1 MERIDI
7 IVPVYNGYEDVI
19 KCYHSLMKYTDFDEC
34 RIIFIDDNSP
44 DARIL
49 PLLKSFE
56 AKNNIIVKHNE
67 ENLGFSSNVNIGMK
81 MSESNDVILLNSDT
95 IVTKNW
101 VNKIH
106 AAAYSSEEIATV
118 TPLSNAATLCS
129 YPNFCEDNKIPTGM
143 TVDSMAKL
151 VENVSLKKYPRIT
164 VAVGFCMFI
173 KRKVIQEI
181 GYFDAKTFGR
191 GYGEENDFCNRAEQM
206 GYIHVMADDTFIYHK
221 GTASFDTEEKRKL
234 IEEHN
239 KILDERYPEQMKNN
253 AQYCAE
259 NPDQYIRDNIN
270 IYRLLNN
277 GRQTILY
284 LIHAD
289 FRDDCPERHGGTQ
302 YHVKDLTD
310 GIKYE
315 KNIIVAAR
323 EDVYLNV
330 TIYVDDQMETFKFN
344 IDKYDGFQK
353 IHDRKLRTVLKN
365 ILVAFHVDLIHVHHV
380 QRLSLDIFELAK
392 ELKIRIIMTLHDFY
406 MLCPT
411 CKAVD
416 ETGKFCEFSDVD
428 KCDNCLRCKKMIA
441 PTVSW
446 IEKWRKLTFEAMD
459 SCDCLITPSEN
470 CKNYFTRVYPE
481 LENKIFVISHGIADV
496 EKCSTIQN
504 ISNYKAIKETG
515 MHTFIDCCLEQAAGL
530 NRICGWT
537 FIEDKDS
544 SNYQIIIKID
554 SGENTEYYFA
564 KKEQRTDIS
573 QVYENKK
580 YEMSGFELTVPYSK
594 YAGKKLIVS
603 VLMKNGN
610 EIYTNEETYSYN
622 IAQYLPN
629 SKLRI
634 AFIGGVTVEKG
645 TKTIKKL
652 IDSFDSKIV
661 SWYQFGEV
669 GDEEL
674 LNLKVDNYIKTG
686 KYDREE
692 ISGLLEG
699 YGIDIVCILS
709 CWPETYCYTLS
720 EAFSAHKPVIG
731 VNIGAV
737 GERINKDNGW
747 LVSTENSFDEIRNI
761 INDIL
766 KNNEILQEK
775 DRTINTIY
783 LKSTQEMCKEY
794 INLYNKYGLRSFE
807 NLFNVDYQF
816 VFNASEYSF
825 VTEKEKSLKSDF
837 EELQNRCNQ
846 LEDVIQDINATK
858 SIKFVKKMRK
868 ILIGK

>member
-1 MERIDI
+1 MDRIDI

-19 KCYHSLMKYTDFDEC
+19 KCYHSLMEHTDLEKC
-34 RIIFIDDNSP
+34 RIIFVDDNSP
-44 DARIL
+44 DAKIL

-56 AKNNIIVKHNE
+56 IKDKIIVKHNE
-67 ENLGFSSNVNIGMK
+67 KNLGFSANVNIGMK

-106 AAAYSSEEIATV
+106 AVAYSSEEIATV

-129 YPNFCEDNKIPTGM
+129 YPIFCKDNKIPAGM
-143 TVDSMAKL
+143 TIDSLAEL
-151 VENVSLKKYPRIT
+151 VESVSLKQYPRIT

-191 GYGEENDFCNRAEQM
+191 GYGEENDFCNRAEQV

-239 KILDERYPEQMKNN
+239 KVLDERYPEQMKIN
-253 AQYCAE
+253 AQYCEE

-277 GRQTILY
+277 GRQTVLY

-289 FRDDCPERHGGTQ
+289 FREDCPERHGGTQ

-310 GIKYE
+310 GVKYE

-330 TIYVDDQMETFKFN
+330 TIYVDNQMETFKFN
-344 IDKYDGFQK
+344 IGRYDGFQK

-392 ELKIRIIMTLHDFY
+392 ELEIQIIMTLHDFY
-406 MLCPT
+406 MLCPA

-416 ETGKFCEFSDVD
+416 DTGKFCEFSDIN
-428 KCDNCLRCKKMIA
+428 KCDNCLQCKKMIA
-441 PTVSW
+441 PTVNW
-446 IEKWRKLTFEAMD
+446 IEKWRKLAFEAMD

-470 CKNYFTRVYPE
+470 CKSYFTMVYPK
-481 LENKIFVISHGIADV
+481 LENKICVISHGIADV
-496 EKCSTIQN
+496 KKTSTIQN
-504 ISNYKAIKETG
+504 MSTYKKIKEKS
-515 MHTFIDCCLEQAAGL
+515 MHTFIDCCLEQSAGL
-530 NRICGWT
+530 NRICGWS
-537 FIEDKDS
+537 FIEGNDS
-544 SNYQIIIKID
+544 SKYQVIIKIN
-554 SGENTEYYFA
+554 SRENTEYYYA
-564 KKEQRTDIS
+564 EREQRVDIAKA
-573 QVYENKK
+573 YGNKK
-580 YEMSGFELTVPYSK
+580 YEKSGFEITVPYSK
-594 YAGKKLIVS
+594 YAGKKILVS
-603 VLMKNGN
+603 VLMKKGD
-610 EIYTNEETYSYN
+610 EIYTNEEVYTYN
-622 IAQYLPN
+622 VTQYLPN
-629 SKLRI
+629 SKLRV

-645 TKTIKKL
+645 TKIIKKL
-652 IDSFDSKIV
+652 IDSFDSKVV
-661 SWYQFGEV
+661 SWYQFGEI
-669 GDEEL
+669 GDEDL
-674 LNLKVDNYIKTG
+674 LNVKADNYIKIG

-692 ISGLLEG
+692 ISSLLDG

-737 GERINKDNGW
+737 GERINKDKGW
-747 LVSTENSFDEIRNI
+747 LVSVNNSFDEIKEL

-766 KNNEILQEK
+766 NNNEMLKEK
-775 DRTINTIY
+775 IKSISTIY

-794 INLYNKYGLRSFE
+794 INLYNKYGMKSSESSF
-807 NLFNVDYQF
+807 NADYQF
-816 VFNASEYSF
+816 IFNASEHSF
-825 VTEKEKSLKSDF
+825 ATEKEKTLKSDF
-837 EELQNRCNQ
+837 EELQNRCNH
-846 LEDVIQDINATK
+846 LEYTIQDIYATK
-858 SIKFVKKMRK
+858 SIKFVKKMRE